1 MRVRTKDTETQGGPH
16 IIRIPKAVQK
26 DITERWF
33 HLYKWI
39 SPDEVKLSIERDFLK
54 TLKFIWIPLW
64 IISIILG
71 FLTIVWF
78 FVSIFI
84 GIFFMFLY
92 LLFLSIHRSRLL
104 TKSAFVVMTDS
115 SISLWGKIHKLSE
128 IWKLKADI
136 DEVSQTFEEDLFWES
151 GLETS
156 KKTLTEGI
164 MEQLFGWY
172 KKLFSFADNTNIWR
186 GKDSAQFLLLI
197 IALYT
202 AYIGIMAM
210 VYFVGVLWLL
220 LFGKLIRWLNTMYLL
235 KKWHTVIKINDL
247 FGDLDISSE
256 NIKEH
261 KKNLEGLLK
270 EAHDNNWKDGLL
282 LAINDGIMNI
292 NDDAQN
298 AILSVL
304 NLRNTIE
311 SSKYKDMF
319 SFDVYNKWIKKQI
332 LKPLEQIK
340 ELLEKNLEILQNTQK
355 EITRQLET
363 TQKEEF
369 VSNLKLQLKRLK
381 MQERDIEKFIPMLVE
396 SIHKLQ

>member
-1 MRVRTKDTETQGGPH
+1 M
-16 IIRIPKAVQK
+16 
-26 DITERWF
+26 
-33 HLYKWI
+33 
-39 SPDEVKLSIERDFLK
+39 
-54 TLKFIWIPLW
+54 
-64 IISIILG
+64 
-71 FLTIVWF
+71 
-78 FVSIFI
+78 
-84 GIFFMFLY
+84 
-92 LLFLSIHRSRLL
+92 
-104 TKSAFVVMTDS
+104 
-115 SISLWGKIHKLSE
+115 
-128 IWKLKADI
+128 
-136 DEVSQTFEEDLFWES
+136 
-151 GLETS
+151 
-156 KKTLTEGI
+156 
-164 MEQLFGWY
+164 
-172 KKLFSFADNTNIWR
+172 
-186 GKDSAQFLLLI
+186 
-197 IALYT
+197 
-202 AYIGIMAM
+202 
-210 VYFVGVLWLL
+210 
-220 LFGKLIRWLNTMYLL
+220 
-235 KKWHTVIKINDL
+235 
-247 FGDLDISSE
+247 DISSE

-304 NLRNTIE
+304 DLRNTIE
-311 SSKYKDMF
+311 SSKYKNMF
-319 SFDVYNKWIKKQI
+319 SFDIYNKWIKKQI